1 MRAVRAGL
9 GKRLIGAGYLAAATL
24 ARVLP
29 EALVRPAFRL
39 GADVAWRRRG
49 RAVCQLERN
58 LRRVVGVSVSDA
70 ELAALSRQALRS
82 YARYWLEFFR
92 LPRFRRDRVLGRMQ
106 VHGEH
111 HLRQA
116 IAAGRGTILALP
128 HSGNWDHAG
137 AWVTMHGWPFTTVA
151 ERLEPAWLF
160 DRFVAVREKLG
171 MEVLALTGGAS
182 SYAALL
188 ARLRAGGLVCLV
200 SERDMSDN
208 GVAVSFFG
216 EQTTMPPGPAALAV
230 ATGAALLPVGLW
242 FTSDGGPGGGWG
254 AVVHPPI
261 AVPADGDRRAKIAAM
276 TQQLAD
282 AFAAGIAT
290 HPQDWHMLQPLWPA
304 DRRRGRA
311 AAGRS
316 GGVVAPTRVGG

>member
-1 MRAVRAGL
+1 MRAEL
-9 GKRLIGAGYLAAATL
+9 GKRLTAAGYLAAATL
-24 ARVLP
+24 SRVVP
-29 EALVRPAFRL
+29 EFLVRPVFRFA
-39 GADVAWRRRG
+39 ADVAWRRRG
-49 RAVCQLERN
+49 RAVRQLERN
-58 LRRVVGVSVSDA
+58 LRRVVGASVSDV
-70 ELAALSRQALRS
+70 ELAAMSRQALHS

-92 LPRFRRDRVLGRMQ
+92 LPRLRRDRVLSRMQ
-106 VHGEH
+106 LHGEH

-116 IAAGRGTILALP
+116 VAAGRGAILALP

-137 AWVTMHGWPFTTVA
+137 AWVRLQGWPFTTVA

-188 ARLRAGGLVCLV
+188 ARLRTGGLVCLV

-208 GVAVSFFG
+208 GVAVCFFG
-216 EQTTMPPGPAALAV
+216 EETTMPPGPAALAL

-261 AVPADGDRRAKIAAM
+261 SVPTDGDRRAKIAVM

-282 AFAAGIAT
+282 AFAADIAK

-311 AAGRS
+311 HDGQPP
-316 GGVVAPTRVGG
+316 GVAAPTRVGG

>member
-1 MRAVRAGL
+1 MRAEL
-9 GKRLIGAGYLAAATL
+9 GTRLTGAGYLAAATL
-24 ARVLP
+24 ARVVP
-29 EALVRPAFRL
+29 EMLVRPVFRFA
-39 GADVAWRRRG
+39 ADVAWRQRG
-49 RAVCQLERN
+49 QGVRQLERN
-58 LRRVVGVSVSDA
+58 LRRVVDVSVSDA
-70 ELAALSRQALRS
+70 ELGALSRQALRS

-92 LPRFRRDRVLGRMQ
+92 LPKLRRDRVLGRMQ

-116 IAAGRGTILALP
+116 IAAGKGAVLALP

-137 AWVTMHGWPFTTVA
+137 AWVRLHGWPFTTVA

-171 MEVLALTGGAS
+171 MEVLALTGGAG
-182 SYAALL
+182 SYAVLL
-188 ARLRAGGLVCLV
+188 ERLRAGGLVCLV

-208 GVAVSFFG
+208 GVAVRFFG
-216 EQTTMPPGPAALAV
+216 EETTMPPGPAALAL

-242 FTSDGGPGGGWG
+242 FTSGGGPGGGWG

-261 AVPADGDRRAKIAAM
+261 SVPADGDRRAKIAAM

-282 AFAAGIAT
+282 AFAGDIAT

-311 AAGRS
+311 QARPSS
-316 GGVVAPTRVGG
+316 GVATPTQVGG